1 MVSKPRSLLLTAAL
15 AISGCTSAAEIGV
28 WLSGNRVPVHNVLD
42 APLSTTQTEAQVGE
56 SIRRAARIQGWG
68 VEEMD
73 QNVIYVTR
81 RHGSH
86 FATAA
91 VLYDARAFSIQ
102 LRGSQ
107 NFKQGEG
114 RIHKL
119 YNQWVR
125 DLEATIQREVAST
138 F

>member
-1 MVSKPRSLLLTAAL
+1 MRLSRIVVRVVLIALL
-15 AISGCTSAAEIGV
+15 ISGCV
-28 WLSGNRVPVHNVLD
+28 WLSGNRVPVYNVLD

-56 SIRRAARIQGWG
+56 NIRRAARIQGWE
-68 VEEMD
+68 VEELD
-73 QNVIYVTR
+73 EDVIYVTKR
-81 RHGSH
+81 RGSH

-91 VLYDARAFSIQ
+91 VLYDARTFSIQ

-107 NFKQGEG
+107 YLKQGEG

-125 DLEATIQREVAST
+125 DLEATIQREVASSL
-138 F
+138 

>member
-1 MVSKPRSLLLTAAL
+1 MASKPKLLLLTVAL
-15 AISGCTSAAEIGV
+15 AISGCV
-28 WLSGNRVPVHNVLD
+28 WLSGNRVPVYNVLD

-56 SIRRAARIQGWG
+56 SIRRAARIQGWE

-81 RHGSH
+81 RYGPHS
-86 FATAA
+86 ATAA

-107 NFKQGEG
+107 NFKQSEG

-119 YNQWVR
+119 YNEWVR

>member
-1 MVSKPRSLLLTAAL
+1 MVSKASALLLTGAL
-15 AISGCTSAAEIGV
+15 TISGCV
-28 WLSGNRVPVHNVLD
+28 WLSGNRVPVYDVLD
-42 APLSTTQTEAQVGE
+42 APLSTTRTEAQVGE
-56 SIRRAARIQGWG
+56 IIGRAARIQGWE
-68 VEEMD
+68 VEEVN

-81 RHGSH
+81 RRGSH
-86 FATAA
+86 SATAA
-91 VLYDARAFSIQ
+91 VLYDATAFSIQ

-125 DLEATIQREVAST
+125 DFEVTIQREGAST